1 MLLCSLVVGDQPL
14 EHFDVR
20 PYIRPRCTLQSAP
33 LEERRG
39 GECADGG
46 IEERFLSMV
55 RCSSTPW
62 FRSRCSGNNR
72 RLEWERGTE
81 DSPRKSR
88 KQRKQ
93 KTGEV
98 VIYHLLPPSGR
109 WMRGYA
115 HGQGLRTRAAYT
127 ACSCLGPWQLHSY
140 YIYRTMVKLWRYGLL
155 STTLLKAIHQ
165 HFHTCSCSFACM
177 LAASPSLAYV
187 ECSRPLTPLLAAGHS
202 EAVVEI

>member
-14 EHFDVR
+14 EHFNVR

-39 GECADGG
+39 RECADGG
-46 IEERFLSMV
+46 IEERFMSLV

-62 FRSRCSGNNR
+62 FWRGCSGKNR
-72 RLEWERGTE
+72 RFEWGRGTE
-81 DSPRKSR
+81 DSQRKSR

-98 VIYHLLPPSGR
+98 VIYHILPPSGR

-115 HGQGLRTRAAYT
+115 HGQGLRTRAGYT
-127 ACSCLGPWQLHSY
+127 ACRLGNSIVTIYIAPWSSCGDMDFYP
-140 YIYRTMVKLWRYGLL
+140 RL
-155 STTLLKAIHQ
+155 S
-165 HFHTCSCSFACM
+165 
-177 LAASPSLAYV
+177 
-187 ECSRPLTPLLAAGHS
+187 
-202 EAVVEI
+202 